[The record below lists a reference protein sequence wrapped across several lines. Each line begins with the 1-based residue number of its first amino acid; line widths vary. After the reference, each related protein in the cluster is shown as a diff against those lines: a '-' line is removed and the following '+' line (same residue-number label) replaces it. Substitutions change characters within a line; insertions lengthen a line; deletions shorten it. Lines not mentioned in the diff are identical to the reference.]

1 MKYLFIFCM
10 LFSFFSSCN
19 EVKEKNGIILRVS
32 LDEQETSIMEIFK
45 RIDVVPLETTDSCL
59 LIWPDKALYVDSC
72 FMIFDSK
79 NPALFCF
86 DKNGKFIRKIGR
98 KGSGPEEYVDVYDA
112 IYDDENRCISFL
124 SPFGELFSYTPDG
137 KFIERKRLPQK
148 VNYQSFE
155 EIHDFYVT
163 WTLPVSDKD
172 FGISFISKD
181 SLQCVKEDW
190 QGNRNL
196 ASLYPKCFY
205 KYGDEISF
213 FRSFDRNVY
222 KVSKEKMSI
231 LYRWDFGKD
240 NYSMEEFGISM
251 TTTKGEDEFS
261 LLIDKLR
268 NGTIPYLFC
277 SQKQTDKYYYAQ
289 LIFDFNPHNNYHI
302 FYRKLDGKSY
312 FFRRTVEGLILNPI
326 YSNNEFML
334 CLAYKG
340 NLEECR
346 KILQIEDC
354 VKLDKMCEDDN
365 PCLIK
370 CCY

>member
-1 MKYLFIFCM
+1 
-10 LFSFFSSCN
+10 
-19 EVKEKNGIILRVS
+19 
-32 LDEQETSIMEIFK
+32 
-45 RIDVVPLETTDSCL
+45 
-59 LIWPDKALYVDSC
+59 
-72 FMIFDSK
+72 
-79 NPALFCF
+79 
-86 DKNGKFIRKIGR
+86 
-98 KGSGPEEYVDVYDA
+98 
-112 IYDDENRCISFL
+112 
-124 SPFGELFSYTPDG
+124 
-137 KFIERKRLPQK
+137 
-148 VNYQSFE
+148 
-155 EIHDFYVT
+155 
-163 WTLPVSDKD
+163 
-172 FGISFISKD
+172 
-181 SLQCVKEDW
+181 
-190 QGNRNL
+190 
-196 ASLYPKCFY
+196 
-205 KYGDEISF
+205 
-213 FRSFDRNVY
+213 
-222 KVSKEKMSI
+222 
-231 LYRWDFGKD
+231 
-240 NYSMEEFGISM
+240 M

-370 CCY
+370 CYY